1 MRSFLKT
8 TDFTAAE
15 LSALMDAASRLKRG
29 ESLGDLRDRT
39 MGMVFFNPSLR
50 TRTSFE
56 VGMFQLKGHAVNLS
70 VGQGMW
76 ELEYRDGT
84 VMDGRAAEHIKEA
97 APVLG
102 RYVDILGVRA
112 FAEGKDWEADRL
124 DPVLSAFEKHSGVPV
139 INMESAVWHPCQALA
154 DGMTWQELGV
164 SGKDRI
170 VLTWA
175 YHPKALPMAVPNSVM
190 LMAAQMGL
198 HLTVARPE
206 AFALDRDL
214 VRESSLIASR
224 NGGVLEETDDWG
236 SVKGAKIVYA
246 KSWGSLRAYG
256 RPDEEKEIRLNYKGW
271 QVTAKEM
278 AGGARFMHCLPVRRN
293 VVVADEVLDSAAS
306 AVVQQAENRLH
317 TQKALLLKLLG
328 GAI

>member
-15 LSALMDAASRLKRG
+15 LSAVMDAALRLKRG
-29 ESLGDLRDRT
+29 EALGDLRDRT
-39 MGMVFFNPSLR
+39 MGLVFFNPSLR

-56 VGMFQLKGHAVNLS
+56 VGMYQLKGHAVNLS

-76 ELEYRDGT
+76 DLEYRDGT
-84 VMDGRAAEHIKEA
+84 VMDGRAAEHIREA

-102 RYVDILGVRA
+102 RYVDVLGVRA
-112 FAEGKDWEADRL
+112 FAEGKSWEADRL
-124 DPVLSAFEKHSGVPV
+124 DPVVSAFEKYSGVPV

-154 DGMTWQELGV
+154 DGMTWRELGV
-164 SGKDRI
+164 SVNDRV

-198 HLTVARPE
+198 RLTIARPGP
-206 AFALDRDL
+206 FALDRHL
-214 VRESSLIASR
+214 VREASLIASQ
-224 NGGVLEETDDWG
+224 NGGGLEETDDWNA
-236 SVKGAKIVYA
+236 VRGAKVVYA
-246 KSWGSLRAYG
+246 KSWGSLQAYG
-256 RPDEEKEIRLNYKGW
+256 RPEEEKEIRFNYKSW
-271 QVTAKEM
+271 QVTSKEM

-293 VVVADEVLDSAAS
+293 VVVADEVLDSEAS
-306 AVVQQAENRLH
+306 VVVRQAENRLH
-317 TQKALLLKLLG
+317 TQKALLLRLLD

>member
-1 MRSFLKT
+1 MKSFLKT
-8 TDFTAAE
+8 TDCTAAE
-15 LSALMDAASRLKRG
+15 LSSLMDAALRLKRG
-29 ESLGDLRDRT
+29 EFLGDLRDRT

-102 RYVDILGVRA
+102 RYVDVLGVRA

-124 DPVLSAFEKHSGVPV
+124 DPVVSAFEKHSGVPV

-154 DGMTWQELGV
+154 DGMTWKELDV

-198 HLTVARPE
+198 HLTIVRPKP
-206 AFALDRDL
+206 FALDRDL
-214 VRESSLIASR
+214 VRESSLIASA
-224 NGGVLEETDDWG
+224 NGGALEETDDWN

-246 KSWGSLRAYG
+246 KSWGSLQAYG
-256 RPDEEKEIRLNYKGW
+256 RPDEEEEIRLNYKRW
-271 QVTAKEM
+271 QVTTKEM

-317 TQKALLLKLLG
+317 TQKALLLKLLAE
-328 GAI
+328 AI